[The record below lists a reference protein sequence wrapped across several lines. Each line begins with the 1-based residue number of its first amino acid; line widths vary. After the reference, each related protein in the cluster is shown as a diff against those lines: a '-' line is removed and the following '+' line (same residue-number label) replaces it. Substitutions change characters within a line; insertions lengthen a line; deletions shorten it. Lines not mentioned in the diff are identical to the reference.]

1 MIALEEF
8 SVLRKYSTNEAS
20 FPKVCGKEAPR
31 KGIVEVGKWNGKRE
45 IGLLGIE
52 QRRD

>member
-20 FPKVCGKEAPR
+20 FPKVCGKEAL
-31 KGIVEVGKWNGKRE
+31 KEGIMEVEK
-45 IGLLGIE
+45 
-52 QRRD
+52 